1 MEFKKLEDFYQVYHR
16 HRTYVQAAVSKK
28 HIRRFDKQI
37 WQPAQMNKNT
47 SVLELGCGVG
57 LFLAYLEAKGIKNFM
72 GIDNDSRAREY
83 MPESISEHVIF
94 GDIWSEIKKLHTNSE
109 KFDCIVLLDVFEHF
123 SYIEG
128 QNLLVRLANILTPN
142 GKIVIRIPN
151 GSSPFSLQYQFG
163 DLTHKAIYAPS
174 AIEFVAKASDFE
186 MERLIPV
193 IRGNAIKQFIEKIIF
208 GILNRII
215 TDPPPL
221 WEANMVVILAQKNF

>member
-1 MEFKKLEDFYQVYHR
+1 MKFGKLEDFYQVYDR
-16 HRTYVQAAVSKK
+16 HRTYVKAEVRKK

-37 WQPAQMNKNT
+37 WGPAQMTENS

-57 LFLAYLEAKGIKNFM
+57 LFLSYLEAKGIKNFI
-72 GIDNDSRAREY
+72 GIDNDPKVREF
-83 MPESISEHVIF
+83 MPASIADHLIL
-94 GDIWSEIKKLHTNSE
+94 GDIWSETEKLNANSR
-109 KFDCIVLLDVFEHF
+109 KFDCVVLLDVFEHF

-128 QNLLVRLANILTPN
+128 QNLLVRLANILNPD
-142 GKIVIRIPN
+142 GKIVIRVPN

-163 DLTHKAIYAPS
+163 DVTHKAIYAPS
-174 AIEFVAKASDFE
+174 SIEFIARASEFE

-193 IRGNAIKQFIEKIIF
+193 IRGNVIKQFIEKIIF

-221 WEANMVVILAQKNF
+221 WAANMVAILSQRKF